1 MYYKRNKKRKLQSV
15 DFFCV
20 ICLFFQEQIYTKC
33 TYMILYTQCLST
45 QKLQCKNKLVFI
57 TYCFV
62 ITFEIQ
68 SDHFKLYIYF

>member
-1 MYYKRNKKRKLQSV
+1 MFSL
-15 DFFCV
+15 FF
-20 ICLFFQEQIYTKC
+20 ILFCDLFIFQEQIYA
-33 TYMILYTQCLST
+33 YMILYTQCYST

-68 SDHFKLYIYF
+68 S